1 MVLTG
6 WHSGPSLLVLRT
18 MRSAVIYEG
27 DVKPLVVVVNSALV
41 SYIQAVGQKTVLSE
55 VVNAY
60 SSQH

>member
-1 MVLTG
+1 
-6 WHSGPSLLVLRT
+6 